1 MPRHYDPGTNLVVR
15 IPAPLHARLDH
26 LADGVN
32 RTKSEVVRY
41 WLSKLDEAD
50 LPSGWREDARR
61 LKAAR
66 VAR

>member
-1 MPRHYDPGTNLVVR
+1 MPRQRGSATNLVVR
-15 IPAPLHARLDH
+15 LPSSLHARLDY

-50 LPSGWREDARR
+50 LP
-61 LKAAR
+61 
-66 VAR
+66 